1 MSWFLKGLKQYADF
15 SGRARRQEYW
25 MYMLFYSIFGIIL
38 YGVAVIGM
46 AMQSE
51 GIILLGMG
59 IYILYTLALLVPT
72 LAITVRRL
80 HDTGRSGFWYFIGFV
95 PLVGGII
102 LLVFCCLDSENG
114 NNQWGSNPK
123 NSDSM
128 IEAI

>member
-15 SGRARRQEYW
+15 SGRTRRQEYW

>member
-38 YGVAVIGM
+38 YGVTVIGM

-114 NNQWGSNPK
+114 NNQWGTNPK

>member
-15 SGRARRQEYW
+15 SGRARRQEFW

>member
-15 SGRARRQEYW
+15 SGRARRQEFW

-102 LLVFCCLDSENG
+102 LIVFCCLDSENG

>member
-38 YGVAVIGM
+38 YGVTVIGM

-114 NNQWGSNPK
+114 NNQWGLNPK

>member
-1 MSWFLKGLKQYADF
+1 MSWFLKGMKQYADF
-15 SGRARRQEYW
+15 SGRARRQEFW

-59 IYILYTLALLVPT
+59 IYILYALALLLPT

>member
-38 YGVAVIGM
+38 YGVTVIGM

-102 LLVFCCLDSENG
+102 LLVFSCLDSENG

>member
-1 MSWFLKGLKQYADF
+1 MKQYADF
-15 SGRARRQEYW
+15 SGRARRQEFW

-59 IYILYTLALLVPT
+59 IYILYALALLLPT